1 VGAARFLRG
10 LCSHLEPDQ
19 LTIVVNTADDETFFG
34 LHISPDLDTVT
45 YTLANR
51 VGRTHGWGVDGD
63 TYACLGALRR
73 FYDERWFQLGD
84 ADLATHIFRTDRL
97 RQGHSLSR
105 ITSTIASQHG
115 IRTRILPMSNDS
127 VRTIVDV
134 VGSGPLPFQ
143 EYLVKRRG
151 RGRVRHVKFAGI
163 RAATP
168 APGVLSALRR
178 ADYVIVPPSNPIV
191 SIDPILGL
199 TGVRKI
205 LRQRRHR
212 VAAISPLVGG
222 MPIKGPLH
230 RMLRGLGHEV
240 SAVGVA
246 GLYRDFVTLFV
257 LDRQDAKLAPRVREL
272 GMRVLVTNTIMRT
285 RADSTRLA
293 ARVLDAL
300 HG

>member
-1 VGAARFLRG
+1 
-10 LCSHLEPDQ
+10 
-19 LTIVVNTADDETFFG
+19 
-34 LHISPDLDTVT
+34 
-45 YTLANR
+45 
-51 VGRTHGWGVDGD
+51 
-63 TYACLGALRR
+63 
-73 FYDERWFQLGD
+73 
-84 ADLATHIFRTDRL
+84 
-97 RQGHSLSR
+97 
-105 ITSTIASQHG
+105 
-115 IRTRILPMSNDS
+115 
-127 VRTIVDV
+127 
-134 VGSGPLPFQ
+134 
-143 EYLVKRRG
+143 
-151 RGRVRHVKFAGI
+151 VKFAGI

-293 ARVLDAL
+293 ARVLDAM